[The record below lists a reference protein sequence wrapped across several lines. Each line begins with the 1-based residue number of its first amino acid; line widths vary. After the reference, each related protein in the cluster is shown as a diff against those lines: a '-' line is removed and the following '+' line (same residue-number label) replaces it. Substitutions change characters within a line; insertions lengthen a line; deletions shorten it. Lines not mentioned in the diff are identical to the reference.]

1 MVDNSSNPD
10 YIEYDWNEKTQG
22 LLLSSFFWGYIF
34 SQFPAGLLA
43 QRYGPRILLLI
54 SSMICSAL
62 TLLTPLFASFG
73 WHWLCF
79 ARVVQGVAQGFIFP
93 CTHTLLAK
101 WVHTSERGFLTTFT
115 YSGTQIGTVL
125 MLAISGV
132 IASSAMGWPGI
143 FYCSGAVGILW
154 TFVWFWYGSNSPSE
168 CVFISKEECAFL
180 ESSPGQTHGKLTVPW
195 SHILK
200 SRPLYA
206 LLIAHCAQNW
216 GFWTLLTEIPSY
228 MKNVLDFDIKS
239 VNYSENESIL
249 CNYTLYEN
257 KFLKKCFH
265 LFSRMHYF
273 RHFHIWS
280 CGF

>member
-1 MVDNSSNPD
+1 MNLSVGIVAMVDNSSNLD
-10 YIEYDWNEKTQG
+10 FAEYDWNEKTQG

-43 QRYGPRILLLI
+43 QRYGPKILLLA

-73 WHWLCF
+73 WQWLCL
-79 ARVVQGVAQGFIFP
+79 ARVIQGVAQGFIFP

-125 MLAISGV
+125 MLAISGI

-143 FYCSGAVGILW
+143 FYCSGAVGIVW
-154 TFVWFWYGSNSPSE
+154 TFVWFWYGSNSPNE
-168 CVFISKEECAFL
+168 CPIISKEELAFL
-180 ESSPGQTHGKLTVPW
+180 ESSPGQTVGKLTVPW
-195 SHILK
+195 SHILR

-239 VNYSENESIL
+239 VIF
-249 CNYTLYEN
+249 C
-257 KFLKKCFH
+257 
-265 LFSRMHYF
+265 
-273 RHFHIWS
+273 
-280 CGF
+280 